1 MAKKQKEQL
10 FVDYYDEW
18 IETYKVGAI
27 TDITLNK
34 YYTVAKHLRAIC
46 PKLLISDLDRK
57 AYQKIIN
64 EYATTHEKQTT
75 MDFNTHV
82 KACIKDLFY
91 DGLLKKDPTYKVVVK
106 GAPPTKKKKNKFLQ
120 VDELKRLL
128 QSLDLS
134 HGINN
139 DWLLLIVAK
148 TGIRFAEALAI
159 TPADF
164 DWTANTLTINK
175 TWDYKSA
182 KGGFKPTKTAGSVR
196 KIAIDWQIVGQFK
209 PLIQDLP
216 TNEPIFVERLDNGL
230 YKRWFNSTLNN
241 QLSSKCKELGI
252 APISCHG
259 LRHTHASVLLAE
271 GVSIH
276 TISSRLGHADVGV
289 TQETY
294 AHVLDELQKKDDQ
307 KMMAVLMQIA

>member
-1 MAKKQKEQL
+1 MAKKKEQL

-27 TDITLNK
+27 ADITLKK
-34 YYTVAKHLRAIC
+34 YYTVAKVLREIV

-57 AYQKIIN
+57 EYQKIIN
-64 EYATTHEKQTT
+64 EYAKTHEKQTT

-106 GAPPTKKKKNKFLQ
+106 GAPPSKKKKNKFLQ

-134 HGINN
+134 HGINS
-139 DWLLLIVAK
+139 DWFLLIVAK
-148 TGIRFAEALAI
+148 TGMRFAEALAI
-159 TPADF
+159 TPSDF
-164 DWTANTLTINK
+164 NWEDNTLTINK
-175 TWDYKSA
+175 TWDYKSSR
-182 KGGFKPTKTAGSVR
+182 GGFGQTKTESSIR
-196 KIAIDWQIVGQFK
+196 KIKIDWQIVGQFK
-209 PLIQDLP
+209 PLIIELDP
-216 TNEPIFVERLDNGL
+216 YEPIFIKKLENGL
-230 YKRWFNSTLNN
+230 YKRCYNSTLND
-241 QLSSKCKELGI
+241 QLAAKCKKLGI
-252 APISCHG
+252 TDIHYHG
-259 LRHTHASVLLAE
+259 LRHTHASILLAE

-289 TQETY
+289 TQTTY